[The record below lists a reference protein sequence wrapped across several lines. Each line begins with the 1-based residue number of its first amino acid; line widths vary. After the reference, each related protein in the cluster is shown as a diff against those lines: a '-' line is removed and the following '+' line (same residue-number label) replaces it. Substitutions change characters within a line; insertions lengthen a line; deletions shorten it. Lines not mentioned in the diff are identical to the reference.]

1 MAAQARA
8 EVADLCAA
16 VSRMDLTRKQLTRER
31 ATWTVRVDGEADRR
45 GRVEAEI
52 VDGRVTRLRLGPA
65 A

>member
-1 MAAQARA
+1 VQ
-8 EVADLCAA
+8 L
-16 VSRMDLTRKQLTRER
+16 DLTRKQLTRER
-31 ATWTVRVDGEADRR
+31 ATWTVRVDGETELQ